1 MLACFGLDG
10 KNTKTAG
17 VGGMQG
23 LNEKKLRI
31 AEVGVHFRGLART
44 GEIGRMGLPCL
55 IHLIKSECAVAPH
68 CANGECGVTHLGGRV
83 TEA

>member
-1 MLACFGLDG
+1 MLAWFGLDG

-44 GEIGRMGLPCL
+44 
-55 IHLIKSECAVAPH
+55 IKENRGDRKDGTAVP
-68 CANGECGVTHLGGRV
+68 NPPNQK
-83 TEA
+83 